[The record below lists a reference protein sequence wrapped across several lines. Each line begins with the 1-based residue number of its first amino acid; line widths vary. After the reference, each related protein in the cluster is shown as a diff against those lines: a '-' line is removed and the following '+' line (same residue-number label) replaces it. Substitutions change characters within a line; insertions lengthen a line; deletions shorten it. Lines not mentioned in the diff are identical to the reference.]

1 MGWADNYIEKLKKG
15 EEVSFRPRG
24 NSMTP
29 KIKSGQLV
37 TLSPDI
43 SDLKGNDKDVVL
55 CQVGQKQ
62 YLHFVRSIRRHCGK
76 EVSEYYNI
84 YQIVNARGWC
94 NGFTTK
100 VYGKVIRIED

>member
-1 MGWADNYIEKLKKG
+1 MGWADNYIKKLQEG

-37 TLSPDI
+37 TVSPDLTT
-43 SDLKGNDKDVVL
+43 LKVGDVVL
-55 CQVGQKQ
+55 CKVGKSQ
-62 YLHFVRSIRRHCGK
+62 YLHYLVQSSQFTSSTENWIK
-76 EVSEYYNI
+76 YMI
-84 YQIVNARGWC
+84 ANARGHV
-94 NGFTTK
+94 NGWTTK